1 VDPRAGQTLFSTQ
14 AKTWMASKQSNR
26 RTTTARDQSV
36 MKALVLPRFGERP
49 LAAITVESIEDW
61 IEAMVHKGK
70 APATVRKA
78 YQLASGVL
86 RSAVRARRLPRNP
99 AEGVCRCHRW
109 PGLNVVF

>member
-49 LAAITVESIEDW
+49 LAAITVESIEEW

-70 APATVRKA
+70 A
-78 YQLASGVL
+78 SGVL
-86 RSAVRARRLPRNP
+86 VPRSGLDGYQGTPRR
-99 AEGVCRCHRW
+99 GC
-109 PGLNVVF
+109 VVATAGPD